1 MALEKMDTSPTRYV
15 VLDVETNGLKSKEDD
30 LLFISILKP
39 DDGRTYNRF
48 LPLELN
54 SAVYTTDINGITKA
68 DLKSKQPLT
77 QAEVDNLFADF
88 ELDQRII
95 LHYGALDYRF
105 VRDYFTR
112 HNLAGFDRLHFFNF
126 KRLICSTKWSDGSL
140 TKDNFCDFFGIE
152 GVNNVHS
159 GMNDCALE
167 WELFKKLD
175 GRYLLAHITPCGP
188 HVGQW
193 RLSILNSGY
202 ILPISYL
209 TTYAN
214 LDRII
219 ERPYICCE
227 STTVYSL
234 EIARELIKRFP
245 SNYSGMTIE
254 HLIDTMLG
262 VTKEDNSAF
271 LAQNAA
277 KNELLG
283 YMPSYLHI
291 TPMSFNADGTVT
303 AAHKE
308 DKPLE
313 IALNATIKEL
323 RRQITP
329 LVEFVREEI
338 FHGQPITSQELVIDD
353 DRGILALCDLSSPDA
368 ILEIKTS
375 SCNPEWHAEQLY
387 YEAHGRTSYLLGM
400 NWDSEPMTITIK
412 QVDTFPGVKPDKRRE
427 RVMAALEETL
437 RKEDIS
443 LVSYA
448 SSQEPIEIRCRVCE
462 HRWTERY
469 ARIKSGKCVCPIC
482 HPDRYIEPRQ
492 KRSMSTP
499 HKQQVAKLSP
509 EEAMAKRA
517 TRLADKVS
525 ERSHGHLV
533 IDQSSYTGARENV
546 TVRCKACGY
555 TWSVRTDHLLGRC
568 HCPKC
573 KSGA

>member
-30 LLFISILKP
+30 LLSISILKP
-39 DDGRTYNRF
+39 DDGKTYNRF
-48 LPLELN
+48 LPLELD
-54 SAVYTTDINGITKA
+54 SAVYTTDINGITDS
-68 DLKSKQPLT
+68 DLKGKQPLT
-77 QAEVDNLFADF
+77 QAEVNNLIADF
-88 ELDQRII
+88 ELDQRTI

-105 VRDYFTR
+105 IRDYFTR
-112 HNLAGFDRLHFFNF
+112 HNLDGFDRLRFYNF

-140 TKDNFCDFFGIE
+140 TKDNFCNFFGIE
-152 GVNNVHS
+152 GVNDVHS
-159 GMNDCALE
+159 GLNDCMLE
-167 WELFKKLD
+167 WELFKKID
-175 GRYLLAHITPCGP
+175 GRYLLARVTPSGP
-188 HVGQW
+188 HEGQW
-193 RLSILNSGY
+193 RLSVLNPGY
-202 ILPISYL
+202 ILPVSYL
-209 TTYAN
+209 ETYAN
-214 LDRII
+214 LARVVG
-219 ERPYICCE
+219 RPYICCE
-227 STTVYSL
+227 STTVCEL
-234 EIARELIKRFP
+234 ELAGESIKRFP
-245 SNYSGMTIE
+245 SNFSGMTIE
-254 HLIDTMLG
+254 HLISTMLG

-291 TPMSFNADGTVT
+291 TPISFNADGTVT
-303 AAHKE
+303 AAHKQ
-308 DKPLE
+308 DKLLE
-313 IALNATIKEL
+313 AALNATIEEL
-323 RRQITP
+323 RGQITP
-329 LVEFVREEI
+329 LVKFIREEI
-338 FHGQPITSQELVIDD
+338 FHGQTITSQELVIDD
-353 DRGILALCDLSSPDA
+353 ERGILALCDLSTPDA

-387 YEAHGRTSYLLGM
+387 YEAHGRKTYLLGM

-469 ARIKSGKCVCPIC
+469 ARIKNGKCVCPIC

>member
-1 MALEKMDTSPTRYV
+1 MALDKMDTSPTRYV

-30 LLFISILKP
+30 LLSISILKP
-39 DDGRTYNRF
+39 DDSRTYNRF

-68 DLKSKQPLT
+68 NLKDKQPLT
-77 QAEVDNLFADF
+77 QAEVDSLFADF
-88 ELDQRII
+88 ELDRRTI

-105 VRDYFTR
+105 IRDYFAR

-152 GVNNVHS
+152 GVNDVHS
-159 GMNDCALE
+159 GMNDCVLE

-175 GRYLLAHITPCGP
+175 GRYLLARITPNGP
-188 HVGQW
+188 HIGQW
-193 RLSILNSGY
+193 QLSVLNSGY

-209 TTYAN
+209 ATYAN
-214 LDRII
+214 LDRIV

-227 STTVYSL
+227 STTVYNL
-234 EIARELIKRFP
+234 EIAGELIKRFP
-245 SNYSGMTIE
+245 SNFSGMTIE
-254 HLIDTMLG
+254 HLLDTMLG
-262 VTKEDNSAF
+262 ATKEDNSAF

-283 YMPSYLHI
+283 YMPSYLHL

-313 IALNATIKEL
+313 AALNATIEEL

-329 LVEFVREEI
+329 LVRFIREVI
-338 FHGQPITSQELVIDD
+338 FHNQPIMSQELAIDNE
-353 DRGILALCDLSSPDA
+353 RGILALCDLSSPDA
-368 ILEIKTS
+368 VLEIKTS
-375 SCNPEWHAEQLY
+375 PCNPEWHAEQLY
-387 YEAHGRTSYLLGM
+387 YEAHGRTLYLLGM
-400 NWDSEPMTITIK
+400 DWTSDPMVITIK

-427 RVMAALEETL
+427 RVLASLEEAL

-448 SSQEPIEIRCRVCE
+448 SSQEPIEVRCRACE

-469 ARIKSGKCVCPIC
+469 DRIKNGKCICPVC
-482 HPDRYIEPRQ
+482 HPDRYIKPRQ
-492 KRSMSTP
+492 KRAAGASP
-499 HKQQVAKLSP
+499 KQNRTKLSP
-509 EEAMAKRA
+509 EEALARRAAK
-517 TRLADKVS
+517 LADKVS
-525 ERSHGHLV
+525 ERSNGSLEV
-533 IDQSSYTGARENV
+533 DRSSYIGARENV
-546 TVRCKACGY
+546 TVHCKVCGY
-555 TWSVRTDHLLGRC
+555 TWSIRTDHLLGRC
-568 HCPKC
+568 YCPEC
-573 KSGA
+573 RNGA

>member
-1 MALEKMDTSPTRYV
+1 
-15 VLDVETNGLKSKEDD
+15 
-30 LLFISILKP
+30 
-39 DDGRTYNRF
+39 
-48 LPLELN
+48 
-54 SAVYTTDINGITKA
+54 
-68 DLKSKQPLT
+68 
-77 QAEVDNLFADF
+77 
-88 ELDQRII
+88 
-95 LHYGALDYRF
+95 
-105 VRDYFTR
+105 
-112 HNLAGFDRLHFFNF
+112 
-126 KRLICSTKWSDGSL
+126 
-140 TKDNFCDFFGIE
+140 
-152 GVNNVHS
+152 
-159 GMNDCALE
+159 MNDCALE

-175 GRYLLAHITPCGP
+175 GRYLLARITPGGP

-234 EIARELIKRFP
+234 EIARGLIKRFP

-353 DRGILALCDLSSPDA
+353 DRDILALCDLSSPDA

-400 NWDSEPMTITIK
+400 DWESDPMVITIK
-412 QVDTFPGVKPDKRRE
+412 RVDTFPGVKPDKRRE
-427 RVMAALEETL
+427 RVLASLGETL
-437 RKEDIS
+437 RKENIS
-443 LVSYA
+443 LVGYT
-448 SSQEPIEIRCRVCE
+448 SSHEPIEVRCRTCE
-462 HRWTERY
+462 HGWTERY
-469 ARIKSGKCVCPIC
+469 DRIKNGKCVCPVC

-492 KRSMSTP
+492 KRAADAPSRQKRTRP
-499 HKQQVAKLSP
+499 SP
-509 EEAMAKRA
+509 EEAMARRA
-517 TRLADKVS
+517 TKLADKVS
-525 ERSHGHLV
+525 ERSNGLLE
-533 IDQSSYTGARENV
+533 IDQSSYVGARENV
-546 TVRCKACGY
+546 TVHCKACGC
-555 TWSVRTDHLLGRC
+555 TWSIRTDHLLGRY

-573 KSGA
+573 RSGA